1 MLCGHVS
8 APDARARE
16 AGTATAMARDGL
28 ATWKDWSGKRDEV
41 LLQAQSGIGKAHDNS
56 NQCFLDLVVGDRGDQ
71 PMRLV
76 FMLFEQTPLAFA
88 NFTALCTHSVGGLG
102 EGGHVLHYRRSR
114 ITSIAKGSFFEGGD
128 ITLNDGR
135 GGDSIFGAGG
145 FECESFG
152 LRLRHDTAGL
162 LTMVPRHD
170 HVQSR
175 FRVTLG
181 PTPELDGHCV
191 IIGRLVSGAMHL
203 PTIEALPVDAAD
215 TPTRPVSIVEC
226 GPIPGWSTLPPP
238 MPPAPQA
245 SKATLA
251 EVDSSAEALRGTVA
265 SAVKAALE
273 KSDAAAAESAD
284 RGTKRG
290 AAEQPAG
297 ASAKRSA
304 GMMALPFEEEMGEDD
319 DDDDD

>member
-1 MLCGHVS
+1 M
-8 APDARARE
+8 ARE
-16 AGTATAMARDGL
+16 GL
-28 ATWKDWSGKRDEV
+28 ATLQDWSGKREEV
-41 LLQAQSGIGKAHDNS
+41 LLQAQSGIASAHEG
-56 NQCFLDLVVGDRGDQ
+56 NQCFLDLVVGERGDQ

-88 NFTALCTHSVGGLG
+88 NFMALCTHSVGGLG
-102 EGGHVLHYRRSR
+102 EAKHLLTYQRSR
-114 ITSIAKGSFFEGGD
+114 ITRIAKGSFLEGGD

-152 LRLRHDTAGL
+152 LRLRHDAAGL

-170 HVQSR
+170 HLQSR

-181 PTPELDGHCV
+181 PMPSLDGHCV
-191 IIGRLVSGAMHL
+191 VIGRLVSGAMHL
-203 PTIEALPVDAAD
+203 PTIEALPVDVEE
-215 TPTRPVSIVEC
+215 RPARPLSVAEC
-226 GPIPGWSTLPPP
+226 GRIPGWSTLPPP
-238 MPPAPQA
+238 MPPAPAA

-251 EVDSSAEALRGTVA
+251 EVNSTADALRGTVA

-273 KSDAAAAESAD
+273 QSGGGAAASAEGAD
-284 RGTKRG
+284 GGRGAKRG
-290 AAEQPAG
+290 AAEQLAG

-304 GMMALPFEEEMGEDD
+304 MMALPFEEEMGEDD
-319 DDDDD
+319 DDDDDD